1 MKLQPERALKELQKM
16 DKISKMLHSLL
27 EFSRSVVENQVDD
40 IIERYNEIN
49 KIKKFTMK
57 QLTRNLQS
65 EKFLKNNYSMKQNS
79 G

>member
-49 KIKKFTMK
+49 KIKTFTMK

-65 EKFLKNNYSMKQNS
+65 
-79 G
+79 

>member
-1 MKLQPERALKELQKM
+1 MKLQLERTLKELQKM

-49 KIKKFTMK
+49 KIKTFTMK

-65 EKFLKNNYSMKQNS
+65 
-79 G
+79 

>member
-1 MKLQPERALKELQKM
+1 MKLQPERPLKELQKM

-65 EKFLKNNYSMKQNS
+65 
-79 G
+79 

>member
-65 EKFLKNNYSMKQNS
+65 
-79 G
+79 

>member
-57 QLTRNLQS
+57 QLTKNLQS
-65 EKFLKNNYSMKQNS
+65 
-79 G
+79 